1 MKSIITK
8 NYLTETALLVSLIA
22 NTVVSGISNN
32 TSTSLMLKIISSSV
46 LLMLLYLHL
55 LLNQIPV
62 ISFIKSKQ
70 LNRILIVMLF
80 VIAYLAL
87 TLLYSSNPVYGFNK
101 ILNILISVIPGVIV
115 VYFFFYGNNANALN
129 KIITISSFIIIVL
142 LMLVLWLQPFDHSTI
157 YKFSPGRW
165 SHSIVGRISSFIT
178 LILLLFTLVQT
189 DSKKIIKYS
198 LVYGAGLYLTY
209 LTGLRSAF
217 IGLIIFSIIALALK
231 YYYVLRTASTNL
243 AAESEDNTFD
253 SQIDSVSTL
262 TPAGSYFS
270 TIFIII
276 ILSIV
281 FLLIMIA
288 PAELQSGKRFENLTK
303 VENLDFGNDAA
314 ILVRLMSYELSI
326 EIIKEHPM
334 LGIGFGGFN
343 GYNNIEWTRTGKYP
357 HNIILEILSE
367 LGIVGLVFFSAFL
380 FITIKSIVKSGL
392 STIAIYS
399 ILITFLFSI
408 WLAMWAKDLS
418 TQSFL
423 WLYFA
428 AYGAKSK
435 ALNA

>member
-1 MKSIITK
+1 MKSNITK

-189 DSKKIIKYS
+189 DSKKS
-198 LVYGAGLYLTY
+198 L
-209 LTGLRSAF
+209 
-217 IGLIIFSIIALALK
+217 
-231 YYYVLRTASTNL
+231 
-243 AAESEDNTFD
+243 NT
-253 SQIDSVSTL
+253 L
-262 TPAGSYFS
+262 
-270 TIFIII
+270 
-276 ILSIV
+276 
-281 FLLIMIA
+281 
-288 PAELQSGKRFENLTK
+288 
-303 VENLDFGNDAA
+303 
-314 ILVRLMSYELSI
+314 
-326 EIIKEHPM
+326 
-334 LGIGFGGFN
+334 
-343 GYNNIEWTRTGKYP
+343 
-357 HNIILEILSE
+357 
-367 LGIVGLVFFSAFL
+367 
-380 FITIKSIVKSGL
+380 
-392 STIAIYS
+392 
-399 ILITFLFSI
+399 
-408 WLAMWAKDLS
+408 
-418 TQSFL
+418 
-423 WLYFA
+423 
-428 AYGAKSK
+428 
-435 ALNA
+435 